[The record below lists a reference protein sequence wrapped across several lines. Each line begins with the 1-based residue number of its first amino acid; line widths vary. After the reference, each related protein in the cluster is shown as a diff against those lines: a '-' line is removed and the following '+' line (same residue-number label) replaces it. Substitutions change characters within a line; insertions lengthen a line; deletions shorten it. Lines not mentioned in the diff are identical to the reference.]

1 MNSPDHIAHRI
12 AEELYQK
19 LGNEEDARACEDI
32 PESGCHVVPGN
43 FFLILGSQCL
53 TKLGDAI
60 VNPKTVLTW
69 VAVMAGAPGFVLSL
83 LVPVRESGS
92 MMPQLF
98 IGGMV
103 RHLPVRK
110 WVWVAGSV
118 VQAAT
123 VIGMGLAV
131 WYQFHVGIAIL
142 LLLIV
147 FSLGRGLCSVAS
159 KDVLGKTIPKGN
171 RGKLNGWSVS
181 LAGVITLVIGG
192 ALVSYNASEFSHETL
207 ASLLLFAGLLW
218 LLAALVYSRVME
230 VPGETDGALNAVE
243 VALSSLRLL
252 HEDHAFRWFVITRA
266 LLMCSALSA
275 PFFLAMSQAVHG
287 TAPVQLGLFMLA
299 GGLASLLSAP
309 LWGMFADQSSKA
321 VLNLAAVCTAIVCLV
336 VYLSGEFAPA
346 VISSSW
352 GLPLAYFLLQIAH
365 SGVRVGRKTYV
376 LDLASGNKRTA
387 YVSVGNTLIG
397 ILLLLAGSL
406 GLLTPVLGAR
416 GMVGLFGLMGL
427 AGALMCRKLKAV

>member
-1 MNSPDHIAHRI
+1 M
-12 AEELYQK
+12 L
-19 LGNEEDARACEDI
+19 
-32 PESGCHVVPGN
+32 
-43 FFLILGSQCL
+43 
-53 TKLGDAI
+53 
-60 VNPKTVLTW
+60 
-69 VAVMAGAPGFVLSL
+69 
-83 LVPVRESGS
+83 
-92 MMPQLF
+92 
-98 IGGMV
+98 
-103 RHLPVRK
+103 
-110 WVWVAGSV
+110 
-118 VQAAT
+118 
-123 VIGMGLAV
+123 
-131 WYQFHVGIAIL
+131 
-142 LLLIV
+142 
-147 FSLGRGLCSVAS
+147 
-159 KDVLGKTIPKGN
+159 
-171 RGKLNGWSVS
+171 
-181 LAGVITLVIGG
+181 
-192 ALVSYNASEFSHETL
+192 
-207 ASLLLFAGLLW
+207 
-218 LLAALVYSRVME
+218 
-230 VPGETDGALNAVE
+230 
-243 VALSSLRLL
+243 
-252 HEDHAFRWFVITRA
+252 
-266 LLMCSALSA
+266 
-275 PFFLAMSQAVHG
+275 QAVHG